1 MAQDLVQQG
10 EMLDNVEQYVV
21 KAEDNVEKADKE
33 IKKADE
39 LSKGNTKRLGFIIA
53 IVVIAIGVVLA
64 IVLSLVL

>member
-1 MAQDLVQQG
+1 MRRRAFGPAGIQR
-10 EMLDNVEQYVV
+10 N
-21 KAEDNVEKADKE
+21 EKADKE

-39 LSKGNTKRLGFIIA
+39 LSKGNTKRLACIIA